1 MVINLP
7 INTNLPITSSVL
19 TFYSVTNNRKHRSK
33 QKLAIFKE
41 SRNQNHPFDFACH

>member
-7 INTNLPITSSVL
+7 KNTNLPT
-19 TFYSVTNNRKHRSK
+19 TNSVTINRKHRSK